1 MKKSFLN
8 NFLNKINSSIKNN
21 FFNKNEEIKKL
32 ESKNEHNEII
42 NKEIKSYDNS
52 NNSNN
57 NNNSSNSNDYNN
69 NINSIN
75 KNGKTSKLFKNRTIE
90 NLTFFIIILVV
101 TLVLVKYIFSGDKS
115 EKQSSNYN
123 NAELVYSND
132 VLQEQ
137 ETASYKDDL
146 KSELINILKKI
157 NGVGEVDVLI
167 TYSETSKLVPVYN
180 ENSSESKTS
189 EEDTEGGTRVI
200 ESYDSS
206 KEVVTD
212 ESSEPITERIIMP
225 KIEGAIVICEGAND
239 INVKNNVISAVE
251 AATGLKVHK
260 IQVFEM
266 KNNK

>member
-52 NNSNN
+52 N
-57 NNNSSNSNDYNN
+57 NSNDYNN

-132 VLQEQ
+132 LLQEQ

>member
-42 NKEIKSYDNS
+42 NKEINSYDNS
-52 NNSNN
+52 N
-57 NNNSSNSNDYNN
+57 NSNDYNN

-75 KNGKTSKLFKNRTIE
+75 NNGKTSKLFKNRTIE
-90 NLTFFIIILVV
+90 NLTFSIIILVV

-132 VLQEQ
+132 ILQEQ
-137 ETASYKDDL
+137 ETVSYKDDL

>member
-42 NKEIKSYDNS
+42 NKEIKSYNNS

-57 NNNSSNSNDYNN
+57 NNN

-75 KNGKTSKLFKNRTIE
+75 NNGKTSKLFKNRTIE

-167 TYSETSKLVPVYN
+167 SYSETSKLVPVYN

>member
-42 NKEIKSYDNS
+42 NKEIKSY
-52 NNSNN
+52 
-57 NNNSSNSNDYNN
+57 NNSSNSNDYNN

-75 KNGKTSKLFKNRTIE
+75 NNGKTSKLFKNRTIE

>member
-42 NKEIKSYDNS
+42 NKEIKSYNNS

-57 NNNSSNSNDYNN
+57 YNN

-75 KNGKTSKLFKNRTIE
+75 NNGKTSKLFKNRTIE

-132 VLQEQ
+132 ILQEQ
-137 ETASYKDDL
+137 ETVSYKDDL

>member
-42 NKEIKSYDNS
+42 NKEIKSYNNS

-57 NNNSSNSNDYNN
+57 YNN

-75 KNGKTSKLFKNRTIE
+75 NNGKTSKLFKNRTIE

-123 NAELVYSND
+123 NVELVYSND

>member
-52 NNSNN
+52 N
-57 NNNSSNSNDYNN
+57 NSNDYNN

-137 ETASYKDDL
+137 ETVSYKDDL

-189 EEDTEGGTRVI
+189 EGDTEGGTRVI

>member
-52 NNSNN
+52 NNSN
-57 NNNSSNSNDYNN
+57 DYNN
-69 NINSIN
+69 NINRIN

>member
-42 NKEIKSYDNS
+42 NKEIKSY
-52 NNSNN
+52 NNSN
-57 NNNSSNSNDYNN
+57 NSNDYNN

-137 ETASYKDDL
+137 ETVSYKDDL

>member
-1 MKKSFLN
+1 M
-8 NFLNKINSSIKNN
+8 SSWP
-21 FFNKNEEIKKL
+21 L
-32 ESKNEHNEII
+32 
-42 NKEIKSYDNS
+42 
-52 NNSNN
+52 
-57 NNNSSNSNDYNN
+57 
-69 NINSIN
+69 
-75 KNGKTSKLFKNRTIE
+75 TSRN
-90 NLTFFIIILVV
+90 
-101 TLVLVKYIFSGDKS
+101 IFSGDKS

-137 ETASYKDDL
+137 ETVSYKDDL

>member
-52 NNSNN
+52 NNSN
-57 NNNSSNSNDYNN
+57 DYNN
-69 NINSIN
+69 NINRIN

-137 ETASYKDDL
+137 ETVSYKDDL

>member
-21 FFNKNEEIKKL
+21 FFKKNEEIKKL

-52 NNSNN
+52 NNSN
-57 NNNSSNSNDYNN
+57 DYNN

-75 KNGKTSKLFKNRTIE
+75 NNGKTSKLFKNRTIE

-137 ETASYKDDL
+137 ETVSYKDDL

>member
-42 NKEIKSYDNS
+42 NKEIKSYNNS

-57 NNNSSNSNDYNN
+57 YNN

-75 KNGKTSKLFKNRTIE
+75 NNGKISKLFKNRTIE

-132 VLQEQ
+132 VLQEP

-167 TYSETSKLVPVYN
+167 TYTETSKLVPVYN

>member
-57 NNNSSNSNDYNN
+57 YNN

-75 KNGKTSKLFKNRTIE
+75 NNGKTSKLFKNRTIE
-90 NLTFFIIILVV
+90 NLTFFVIILVV

-137 ETASYKDDL
+137 ETVSYKDDL

>member
-42 NKEIKSYDNS
+42 NKEIKSYNNS

-57 NNNSSNSNDYNN
+57 YNN

-75 KNGKTSKLFKNRTIE
+75 NNGKTSKLFKNRTIE

-137 ETASYKDDL
+137 ETISYKDDL

>member
-1 MKKSFLN
+1 M
-8 NFLNKINSSIKNN
+8 
-21 FFNKNEEIKKL
+21 
-32 ESKNEHNEII
+32 
-42 NKEIKSYDNS
+42 
-52 NNSNN
+52 
-57 NNNSSNSNDYNN
+57 
-69 NINSIN
+69 
-75 KNGKTSKLFKNRTIE
+75 
-90 NLTFFIIILVV
+90 
-101 TLVLVKYIFSGDKS
+101 
-115 EKQSSNYN
+115 
-123 NAELVYSND
+123 
-132 VLQEQ
+132 QEQ
-137 ETASYKDDL
+137 ETVNYKDDL

>member
-52 NNSNN
+52 NNSN
-57 NNNSSNSNDYNN
+57 DYNN

-75 KNGKTSKLFKNRTIE
+75 NNGKTSKLFKNRTIE

>member
-42 NKEIKSYDNS
+42 NKEIKSY
-52 NNSNN
+52 NNSN
-57 NNNSSNSNDYNN
+57 NSNDYNN

-75 KNGKTSKLFKNRTIE
+75 NNGKTSKLFKNRTIE

-137 ETASYKDDL
+137 ETVSYKDDL

>member
-32 ESKNEHNEII
+32 ESKDEHNEII
-42 NKEIKSYDNS
+42 NKEIKSYNNS

-57 NNNSSNSNDYNN
+57 YNN

-75 KNGKTSKLFKNRTIE
+75 NNGKTSKLFKNRTIE

>member
-57 NNNSSNSNDYNN
+57 YNN

-75 KNGKTSKLFKNRTIE
+75 NNGKTSKLFKNRTIE

-137 ETASYKDDL
+137 ETVNYKDDL

>member
-57 NNNSSNSNDYNN
+57 YNN

-75 KNGKTSKLFKNRTIE
+75 NNGKTSKLFKNRTIE

-137 ETASYKDDL
+137 ETVSYKDDL

>member
-52 NNSNN
+52 N
-57 NNNSSNSNDYNN
+57 NSNDYNN

>member
-42 NKEIKSYDNS
+42 NKEIKSYNNS

-57 NNNSSNSNDYNN
+57 NNN

-75 KNGKTSKLFKNRTIE
+75 NNGKTSKLFKNRTIE